1 LAYRFRQD
9 GLRFS
14 LGFILAISL
23 AGLQFIAILFVVTTS
38 YLSSERAILNHAN
51 GLMERAG
58 ANAVGHTKRFLEPA
72 GEVVDQASRVL
83 NSGLVGTTDRDTM
96 ERYFFELL
104 QTESSVAG
112 INYGDEK
119 GNFVYV
125 MKSDGPGPYRTKFIT
140 IEEGVRKTDF
150 IWRTE
155 DYEIVAR
162 DNDPLDP
169 YDART
174 RPWYIKASALD
185 TRIWTNPYIFFTSQ
199 QPGVTVASPVVFEQE
214 GLQGV
219 VGVDIEISDISNFLS
234 ELQVSKSGAAVI
246 LHQDGSVLA
255 HPDPDQI
262 KVLND
267 DGTLSFA
274 NIKDIDDPVSRAAFA
289 NFEDEAV
296 TNFGLP
302 SNFSFRRNDYLGLF
316 ESLEGVGLPWTV
328 AVYAPENDFIGEIK
342 RNRARNIWIA
352 AGISLLTA
360 FVGLTIAEWIL
371 RPVRAFAVRTALVSQ
386 GEVSAQ
392 APLPRTYR
400 ELSKANKTLINEIAQ
415 RRDSEE
421 KVQEL
426 SRDLAHFSRVN
437 LMGQMASG
445 LAHEL
450 SQPLTAITQN
460 VDAAISTAKESGAAS
475 EDLMLILKELDEQAH
490 QGGNVVRALRGFVRK
505 DRGRMAVFNF
515 NELLDQAKRL
525 MRHEAE
531 SRHVALIY
539 EPAKHPM
546 VKGNRTQIAQVLIN
560 LIRNAIE
567 AIATADSEIRQVVV
581 HAETASDVLRVQ
593 VKDTGPGVPEGV
605 RLFKQFQTSK
615 ETGMGLGLSIS
626 RSIVENNGG
635 RIWHDKEA
643 KDYTIF
649 CFTIPLETQ

>member
-9 GLRFS
+9 GVRFS
-14 LGFILAISL
+14 LGFVLAISL

-38 YLSSERAILNHAN
+38 YLSSERAILDHAR
-51 GLMERAG
+51 GLMQRAG
-58 ANAVGHTKRFLEPA
+58 GNAVDHTKRFLEPA
-72 GEVVDQASRVL
+72 GEMAEQAQRVL

-104 QTESSVAG
+104 QTESNVAG
-112 INYGDEK
+112 INYGDEQ

-125 MKSDGPGPYRTKFIT
+125 MKSDGPGPFRTKFIT
-140 IEEGVRKTDF
+140 IEDGVRKTDF

-155 DYEIVAR
+155 DYEVVAR
-162 DNDPLDP
+162 ANDPLDP

-174 RPWYIKASALD
+174 RPWYIKASDLD

-199 QPGVTVASPVVFEQE
+199 QPGITVAAPVVFDDE

-219 VGVDIEISDISNFLS
+219 VGVDIEISDISVFLS
-234 ELQVSKSGAAVI
+234 ELQVSASGAAVI

-289 NFEDEAV
+289 NFELGSVA
-296 TNFGLP
+296 NFDLP
-302 SNFSFRRNDYLGLF
+302 SNVSFRRNNYLGLF
-316 ESLEGVGLPWTV
+316 EPLEGVDLPWTV

-342 RNRARNIWIA
+342 KNRARNIWIA
-352 AGISLLTA
+352 AAISILTA
-360 FVGLTIAEWIL
+360 LVGLAIAELIL

-386 GEVSAQ
+386 GEVSAK
-392 APLPRTYR
+392 APLPKTFR
-400 ELSKANKTLINEIAQ
+400 ELSKANKTLIDEIAQ
-415 RRDSEE
+415 RRESET

-426 SRDLAHFSRVN
+426 SRDLAHFSRVSV
-437 LMGQMASG
+437 MGQMASG

-460 VDAAISTAKESGAAS
+460 VDAAISTAKQCDSPN
-475 EDLMLILKELDEQAH
+475 EDLLAILNELDEQAH
-490 QGGNVVRALRGFVRK
+490 QGGAVVRALRGFVRK
-505 DRGRMAVFNF
+505 DRGKVSQFNF

-531 SRHVALIY
+531 DQQVTLVYKRADN
-539 EPAKHPM
+539 PM
-546 VKGNRTQIAQVLIN
+546 VFGNRVQIAQVLLN
-560 LIRNAIE
+560 LSRNAIE
-567 AIATADSEIRQVVV
+567 AIAVGEAKTRVVVV
-581 HAETASDVLRVQ
+581 HAEAEGPFLKVHVT
-593 VKDTGPGVPEGV
+593 DTGPGVPKTV
-605 RLFKQFQTSK
+605 KLFKQFQTSK
-615 ETGMGLGLSIS
+615 EGGMGLGLSIS
-626 RSIVENNGG
+626 RTLIESNGG
-635 RIWHDKEA
+635 RLWLDQNEPGN
-643 KDYTIF
+643 TSF
-649 CFTIPLETQ
+649 CFTIPSEAP